1 MKVRVTI
8 PVTFHVSYI
17 LDVPEPTPEEVERA
31 ILSDDF
37 DPSDWEFDPC
47 FYENLWDAI
56 KVSLA
61 AGVGVGI
68 EPLER

>member
-17 LDVPEPTPEEVERA
+17 LDVPEPTSEEVEKA
-31 ILSDDF
+31 ILSDSF

-56 KVSLA
+56 KSSLA
-61 AGVGVGI
+61 ANKIEI
-68 EPLER
+68 EPLDR